1 MTNAYWAALVIFT
14 ALVEATWLGLVR
26 FQGVLPDLILV
37 LVIFFALTWGEERAM
52 FTGVIGG
59 LLQDVAGDTGLG
71 HHVLCLVLVGFF
83 VGKVSHRL
91 LVDLPAVK
99 AGFVFVASIA
109 HGILFTTIAYLQNPD
124 MSALY
129 TIGVNVI
136 PSAFYTAVA
145 APIVF
150 FVLTRSKRLGPPI
163 QGSVG

>member
-37 LVIFFALTWGEERAM
+37 LVIFFALTRGEERAM
-52 FTGVIGG
+52 FTGVVGG

-71 HHVLCLVLVGFF
+71 HHVLCLVVVGFV

-99 AGFVFVASIA
+99 AGFVFLASIA
-109 HGILFTTIAYLQNPD
+109 HGILFTTIAYLQHPD

-129 TIGVNVI
+129 TIGVNVV

-145 APIVF
+145 TPIIF

-163 QGSVG
+163 HGGTG